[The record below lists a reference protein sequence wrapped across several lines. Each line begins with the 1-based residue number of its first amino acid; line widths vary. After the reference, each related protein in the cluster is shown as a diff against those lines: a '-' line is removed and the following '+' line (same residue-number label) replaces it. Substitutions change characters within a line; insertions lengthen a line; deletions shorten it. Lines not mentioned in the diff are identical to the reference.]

1 MQLTA
6 QHRVAILLHEGIRGE
21 HGKTGLTFLRYSE
34 AAIAA
39 VIDQQCVGESLAR
52 LRGIKRDVPIV
63 ENVTA
68 ALAYHPDVL
77 LIGIAPSGGQ
87 LPPAWQE
94 EIKQAVQAGLSVVN
108 GLHTPIR
115 SLFAEDNLILQS
127 GQWLWDVREEPT
139 GLGIASGKARFLS
152 CKRILSVGTDMSI
165 GKMSTSLELVKI
177 AQQQGYRAKF
187 LATGQGGMMLSGS
200 GIPLDAIRVDFAAG
214 AVEKLVLEAG
224 DTDYDF
230 LFVEG
235 QGSLLHPGSTAVLP
249 LLRGSQP
256 TDLILVHRAGQTEIR
271 NFPDLKIPPLSE
283 IIELY
288 EKLAS
293 GAGIFGEVKVRGI
306 ALNTFHL
313 NDERA
318 KQEIEKVIQETGL
331 PCNDVIRFSGENL
344 FSSLVASSNV
354 NSSNV

>member
-1 MQLTA
+1 MQLTPN
-6 QHRVAILLHEGIRGE
+6 HRVAILLHEGIRGE

-39 VIDQQCVGESLAR
+39 IIDHQCVGESLAN
-52 LRGIKRDVPIV
+52 LRGIERDIPIV
-63 ENVTA
+63 ENMSA

-87 LPPAWQE
+87 IPPAWQE
-94 EIKQAVQAGLSVVN
+94 EIKQAIKAGLSVVN

-115 SLFAEDNLILQS
+115 SLCKEELKLQPD
-127 GQWLWDVREEPT
+127 QWVWDIREEPT
-139 GLGIASGKARFLS
+139 QLGIGSSKARFLS
-152 CKRILSVGTDMSI
+152 CKRVLTVGTDFSI
-165 GKMSTSLELVKI
+165 GKMSTSLELVKL
-177 AQQQGYRAKF
+177 AQQQGYRGKF
-187 LATGQGGMMLSGS
+187 LATGQGGMMLSGG

-256 TDLILVHRAGQTEIR
+256 TDLILVHRAGQTAIR
-271 NFPDLKIPPLSE
+271 NFPDLKIPPLPE
-283 IIELY
+283 IVQLY
-288 EKLAS
+288 ESLAS
-293 GAGIFGEVKVRGI
+293 GMGIFGDVKVRGI
-306 ALNTFHL
+306 ALNTFEL
-313 NDERA
+313 DDQSAREAIA
-318 KQEIEKVIQETGL
+318 KVSSETSL
-331 PCNDVIRFSGENL
+331 PCNDVIRFSGDNL
-344 FSSLVASSNV
+344 LAAIVHGK
-354 NSSNV
+354 

>member
-1 MQLTA
+1 MQLTPD
-6 QHRVAILLHEGIRGE
+6 HRVAILLHEGIRGE
-21 HGKTGLTFLRYSE
+21 HGKTGLTFLRYSK

-39 VIDQQCVGESLAR
+39 IIDYQCVGESLTD
-52 LRGIKRDVPIV
+52 LRGIKRDIPIV
-63 ENVTA
+63 ETMSA

-94 EIKQAVQAGLSVVN
+94 EIKQAIKAGLSVVN

-115 SLFAEDNLILQS
+115 SLFKEELKLQPD
-127 GQWLWDVREEPT
+127 QWVWDIREEPAE
-139 GLGIASGKARFLS
+139 LGIGSSKARFLS
-152 CKRILSVGTDMSI
+152 CKRVLTVGTDFSI
-165 GKMSTSLELVKI
+165 GKMSTSLELVKL

-187 LATGQGGMMLSGS
+187 LATGQGGMMLSGG

-256 TDLILVHRAGQTEIR
+256 TDLILVHRAGQTAIR
-271 NFPDLKIPPLSE
+271 NFPDLKIPPLPE
-283 IIELY
+283 IIQLY
-288 EKLAS
+288 EHLAS
-293 GAGIFGEVKVRGI
+293 GMGIFGEVKVKGI
-306 ALNTFHL
+306 ALNTFEL
-313 NDERA
+313 DDQSAREA
-318 KQEIEKVIQETGL
+318 IASVSSETGL
-331 PCNDVIRFSGENL
+331 PCHDVVRFSGENL
-344 FSSLVASSNV
+344 FSALL
-354 NSSNV
+354 